1 MRTRKTKK
9 PFPMKDGDAIAETT
23 TDNDTAHD
31 DRQQEQTTINLRI
44 KLMLITA
51 QHSNYSNYVVCI
63 KHFILESQ
71 YFI

>member
-44 KLMLITA
+44 KINADNSTT
-51 QHSNYSNYVVCI
+51 
-63 KHFILESQ
+63 
-71 YFI
+71 

>member
-31 DRQQEQTTINLRI
+31 DRQQEQQQEQTTINLRI
-44 KLMLITA
+44 KINADNSTT
-51 QHSNYSNYVVCI
+51 
-63 KHFILESQ
+63 
-71 YFI
+71 